1 MRGGLSGPPRHVFEE
16 MTTRAALI
24 VVLLCAAGCGST
36 QHAVAT
42 HAAAT
47 TTRAIEPAGLRI
59 GVVGPLDISVPGA
72 VPVHGELATMPGYP
86 LVLVSSAVASPATVA
101 AAADAHPDAHYALV
115 GASTKDDRR
124 PNLAGL
130 VLTDDQAALLGGYVA
145 GLVAADQGPDARVA
159 WVGPQETTLAAA
171 FGRGAHEANPSVP
184 VLHGFS
190 KDIAAR
196 CKEAALGAVAR
207 GAVAVMAH
215 EGECAAA
222 AAVGAHEQNRVGLE
236 LSDFELPD
244 VAAGL
249 AARDAVNGVFHGGED
264 VIYGPSSGAIGVRA
278 LDPRIPSTTAVRAR
292 AAAQQ
297 LANGL
302 SPSG

>member
-1 MRGGLSGPPRHVFEE
+1 M
-16 MTTRAALI
+16 RAALI
-24 VVLLCAAGCGST
+24 VVVLCAAGCGST
-36 QHAVAT
+36 QHAV
-42 HAAAT
+42 T
-47 TTRAIEPAGLRI
+47 TQPVTTVTRSTEPAALRI
-59 GVVGPLDISVPGA
+59 GVVGPLAIAASGA
-72 VPVHGELATMPGYP
+72 VAVHGDLATMPGYP
-86 LVLVSSAVASPATVA
+86 LVLVSASVASAAAVA

-130 VLTDDQAALLGGYVA
+130 VLADDQAALLGGFVA
-145 GLVAADQGPDARVA
+145 GLVAAEQGPDARVA
-159 WVGPQETTLAAA
+159 WVGPQETALAAA
-171 FGRGAHEANPSVP
+171 FGRGTHAANATVP

-190 KDIAAR
+190 KDVAAR
-196 CKEAALGAVAR
+196 CKEAALGVIAR

-215 EGECAAA
+215 QGECAD
-222 AAVGAHEQNRVGLE
+222 AAVAGAHEQNRVGLQ

-249 AARDAVNGVFHGGED
+249 AARDAVDGLFHGGED
-264 VIYGPSSGAIGVRA
+264 VIYGASSGAIGVRA
-278 LDPRIPSTTAVRAR
+278 LDPRIPSAAAVRAR

-302 SPSG
+302 PPSG